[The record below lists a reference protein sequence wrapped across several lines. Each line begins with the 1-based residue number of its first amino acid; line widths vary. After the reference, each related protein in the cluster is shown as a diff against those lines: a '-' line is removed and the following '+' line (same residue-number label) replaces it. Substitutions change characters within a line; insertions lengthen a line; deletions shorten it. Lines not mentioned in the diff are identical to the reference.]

1 MDAGTIAGI
10 VIGSVA
16 ALILLII
23 ILKMGV
29 KVVQEKEVM
38 IVERFGQF
46 HRQLTAGINFLVP
59 FVDRPR
65 VRAPL
70 RIRMFT
76 LLDVFIP
83 IYCGP
88 FRSPSNDREVKYVS
102 HLNPKRS
109 A

>member
-1 MDAGTIAGI
+1 MIICPPSSEQPKLRSALPAKMDGGTIAGI

-16 ALILLII
+16 AFILLII
-23 ILKMGV
+23 VLKMGV

-65 VRAPL
+65 VRA
-70 RIRMFT
+70 
-76 LLDVFIP
+76 
-83 IYCGP
+83 G
-88 FRSPSNDREVKYVS
+88 
-102 HLNPKRS
+102 
-109 A
+109 